1 VTRQE
6 VITAIKRCAE
16 KLGRVPTIFD
26 LVTHEGLA
34 RPEIRK
40 HFGSYKLA
48 LEECRLEVPRWG
60 QSVEIEQ
67 VFNDWMGVARALK
80 RCPTLYEYE
89 ARGKYRRRQVRRFFG
104 EYKQVPERMRLY
116 AEKHGL
122 ESEWGEVMELLR
134 QPSRGQLGLAT
145 AVTATD
151 AANTE
156 ANGLVY
162 DPANGLVYHPNES
175 ILGSHFGSPGTP
187 VYGPLIH
194 APGFVY
200 GPTNENGVLCLFGAM
215 AEKLGFKIVRIQ
227 VGYPDCEAMRVIK
240 GGRLV
245 PVRIEFEYESRNF
258 YAHMHDP
265 KGCDLIVCWEHNW
278 PECPLPVIELK
289 KAVGSIR

>member
-1 VTRQE
+1 MTRQE

-60 QSVEIEQ
+60 QQVEIEQ

-89 ARGKYRRRQVRRFFG
+89 GRGKYRRRQVRRFFG
-104 EYKQVPERMRLY
+104 EYKQVPERMRRY
-116 AEKHGL
+116 AEKYGL
-122 ESEWGEVMELLR
+122 ESEWEEVMELLR
-134 QPSRGQLGLAT
+134 QASRGQLGFAT
-145 AVTATD
+145 AAIATHGKSS
-151 AANTE
+151 E

-162 DPANGLVYHPNES
+162 DPANGLVYHPNDS
-175 ILGSHFGSPGTP
+175 ILGSHLDSPRTP

-200 GPTNENGVLCLFGAM
+200 GP
-215 AEKLGFKIVRIQ
+215 
-227 VGYPDCEAMRVIK
+227 
-240 GGRLV
+240 
-245 PVRIEFEYESRNF
+245 
-258 YAHMHDP
+258 
-265 KGCDLIVCWEHNW
+265 
-278 PECPLPVIELK
+278 
-289 KAVGSIR
+289 

>member
-1 VTRQE
+1 MTRQE

-26 LVTHEGLA
+26 LVTHEGLT

-48 LEECRLEVPRWG
+48 LKECQLEVPRWG
-60 QSVEIEQ
+60 QKAEAEE
-67 VFNDWMGVARALK
+67 VFRDWMEVARQLK

-89 ARGKYRRRQVRRFFG
+89 RMGKYRRRQVRRFFG
-104 EYKQVPERMRLY
+104 EYKQAPERMRLY
-116 AEKHGL
+116 AEEHGR
-122 ESEWGEVMELLR
+122 ESEWEEVMELLR
-134 QPSRGQLGLAT
+134 RPPRGQFDYAT
-145 AVTATD
+145 AATATD
-151 AANTE
+151 AATT
-156 ANGLVY
+156 A
-162 DPANGLVYHPNES
+162 ANGLVYHRNES
-175 ILGSHFGSPGTP
+175 PGSP

-215 AEKLGFKIVRIQ
+215 AEKLGFKIALIQ
-227 VGYPDCEAMRVIK
+227 VGFPDCQAMRVVK
-240 GGRLV
+240 GGRLI
-245 PVRIEFEYESRNF
+245 PVRIEFEYESKNF

-278 PECPLPVIELK
+278 PECPLEVIELK
-289 KAVGSIR
+289 KVVSQL